1 MNPLEAY
8 VDRLQQVHAT
18 RRGTPELSYRAALE
32 NLLNDVGAKLDPA
45 VQATAE
51 LADSGAGHPDFG
63 LFESKSGNL
72 RSVVE
77 VKPFADRVPDT
88 ADGEQVT
95 RYGKRYGCV
104 LVTNYWDFLLVYR
117 DPGAKPR
124 VEYRYQLADG
134 SDAFWNLKPRTLA
147 HDHAEGFLDFLVG
160 VLTRTAPITRPK
172 DLAADLARH
181 AREAKRRHQ
190 TSRQLGLGTLQR
202 AMEQA
207 LGLHFTTEEG
217 QAFFQSSLVQTLFYG
232 LFSGWM
238 LWRQQPHGQQPFD
251 WKDASEYLAL
261 PLIGDLYEEIAR
273 PKRLT
278 DLGLREPLEWATACL
293 RRVVEEEFFQRFD
306 SEHAIT
312 LFYEPFL
319 QAFDPN
325 LRKELGVWYTPPEI
339 VRYMVRRVDQLLR
352 SELGIADGF
361 ADEQVFVLDPAAGTG
376 SYLVEVAKCIH
387 ETLVDQGHGSLAA
400 AQVKK
405 ALCTRI
411 FGFEILPAPYVVA
424 HLQLGVL
431 LRSLGVRLSGQDRC
445 EVYLT
450 NALTG
455 WEPPKGP
462 KTVLLFPE
470 LQKESEPRA
479 TSSRRNR
486 FSSFSAIHPT
496 TALRASRKTR
506 RPTYRTV
513 QERPV

>member
-1 MNPLEAY
+1 MRLWSPGVNPLETY
-8 VDRLQQVHAT
+8 LDLLLEVRAT

-32 NLLNDVGAKLDPA
+32 NLLNDVGTKLDPA

-72 RSVVE
+72 RGVVE
-77 VKPFADRVPDT
+77 VKPFGDRVPDT

-117 DPGAKPR
+117 DPGGKPR
-124 VEYRYQLADG
+124 VECRYQLAD
-134 SDAFWNLKPRTLA
+134 SPDAFSRIKPRTHA
-147 HDHAEGFLDFLVG
+147 HDHAEAFLDFLPG
-160 VLTRTAPITRPK
+160 VLTRTAPIARPK

-181 AREAKRRHQ
+181 AREAKRRIKRHEI
-190 TSRQLGLGTLQR
+190 SALAPLQQ
-202 AMEQA
+202 AMEQS
-207 LGLHFTTEEG
+207 LGLHFTSEEG

-238 LWRQQPHGQQPFD
+238 LWRQQPDRQQPFD
-251 WKDASEYLAL
+251 WKDATEFLAL

-278 DLGLREPLEWATACL
+278 DVGLREPLEWATGSL

-319 QAFDPN
+319 QAFDPE

-352 SELGIADGF
+352 SELEIADGF
-361 ADEQVFVLDPAAGTG
+361 ADEQVYAHCG
-376 SYLVEVAKCIH
+376 SMK
-387 ETLVDQGHGSLAA
+387 S
-400 AQVKK
+400 
-405 ALCTRI
+405 
-411 FGFEILPAPYVVA
+411 
-424 HLQLGVL
+424 
-431 LRSLGVRLSGQDRC
+431 
-445 EVYLT
+445 
-450 NALTG
+450 
-455 WEPPKGP
+455 
-462 KTVLLFPE
+462 
-470 LQKESEPRA
+470 RA
-479 TSSRRNR
+479 SQNG
-486 FSSFSAIHPT
+486 PT
-496 TALRASRKTR
+496 TEGAPDAWRRIGPRLRCGR
-506 RPTYRTV
+506 
-513 QERPV
+513 